1 MIYAAEAAILA
12 RLAERC
18 APGSILLGTLAAVDL
33 TDDSSSPVIGQIVLT
48 NISPPITIVASNAIN
63 NSVNITG
70 LVKKVKSIKPTGIGT
85 NRN

>member
-1 MIYAAEAAILA
+1 MID
-12 RLAERC
+12 LAE
-18 APGSILLGTLAAVDL
+18 
-33 TDDSSSPVIGQIVLT
+33 
-48 NISPPITIVASNAIN
+48 NISKTAQVNRVKNPIAKNILPSFSFVIEMINWVMINSPSITIVASNAIN